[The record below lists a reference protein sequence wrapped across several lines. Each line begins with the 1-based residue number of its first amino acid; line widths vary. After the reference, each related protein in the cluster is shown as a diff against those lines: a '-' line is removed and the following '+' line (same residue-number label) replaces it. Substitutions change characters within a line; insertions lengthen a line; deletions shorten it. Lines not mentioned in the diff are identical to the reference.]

1 MSVWQSDYTE
11 QPVTDGH
18 MQVVL
23 FWDTQTMLDV
33 LWFQM
38 KKKVICEVECMLERI
53 KSIYNL
59 TINMAIFEV

>member
-23 FWDTQTMLDV
+23 FWDTQTMWDV

-38 KKKVICEVECMLERI
+38 KK
-53 KSIYNL
+53 
-59 TINMAIFEV
+59 T

>member
-23 FWDTQTMLDV
+23 FWDTQTMWDV

-38 KKKVICEVECMLERI
+38 KKKVICEVVRLNE
-53 KSIYNL
+53 
-59 TINMAIFEV
+59 